1 MTRSCCDCH
10 PHPSMAVTRGWLTG
24 RGGGVGAERGSP
36 HRCGA
41 GAQHCASEARRP
53 RHCTA
58 FVNKTPR
65 SRTHAASPARRSQAP
80 ALTHHSTESRAEPR
94 ATQPNTRSRL
104 LTPRNLN
111 CPRSPRPAGR
121 LADPA
126 DGQTRISTVRGLPC
140 RAAEIRSARKRKRD
154 FARRTEEQ
162 RHLEQAPKETHAEQA
177 PGSSPPRAH
186 GSAAAG
192 HVGGCW

>member
-1 MTRSCCDCH
+1 MGEASELREAPRTDVGQG
-10 PHPSMAVTRGWLTG
+10 PSTVPR
-24 RGGGVGAERGSP
+24 RHGGLVIAPLSSTKRPVAERTQQAP
-36 HRCGA
+36 HEGL
-41 GAQHCASEARRP
+41 
-53 RHCTA
+53 
-58 FVNKTPR
+58 
-65 SRTHAASPARRSQAP
+65 RSQAP
-80 ALTHHSTESRAEPR
+80 ALTRHSTESRAEPR
-94 ATQPNTRSRL
+94 ETQPNTRSRL

-140 RAAEIRSARKRKRD
+140 RAAEIRSARKRKRE